1 MGGNA
6 RDPIAETVKILNQL
20 LKKPNF
26 RIVALTNWSAETF
39 PVALERF
46 EFLHRFEGIVVSG
59 IEKTRKPF
67 PEIYQLT
74 LDRFDFKAE
83 ESLFIDDN
91 LRNVLAARDMGIHT
105 IHFKNAKDL
114 RLKLKT
120 NMIQTLKRHIIPSI

>member
-1 MGGNA
+1 MLGGA
-6 RDPIAETVKILNQL
+6 IEETVGILDQL
-20 LKKPNF
+20 IKNPHY
-26 RIVALTNWSAETF
+26 RVVALTNWSAETF
-39 PVALERF
+39 PVALDRF

-74 LDRFDFKAE
+74 LDRFDFKAD

-105 IHFKNAKDL
+105 IHFKNPKDL
-114 RLKLKT
+114 SLNLET
-120 NMIQTLKRHIIPSI
+120 NMIKL